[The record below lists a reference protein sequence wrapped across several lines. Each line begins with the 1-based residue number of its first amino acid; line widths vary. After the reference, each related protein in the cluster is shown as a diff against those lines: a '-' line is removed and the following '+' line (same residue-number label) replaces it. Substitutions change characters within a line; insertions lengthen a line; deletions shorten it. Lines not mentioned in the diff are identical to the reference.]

1 MPITSALM
9 RLNNKN
15 DNMKLTTTEKRAKA
29 FCESL
34 IKFNGG
40 NIGIEW
46 KRSAMYGMNPV
57 IEYQGGKCTNVSGC
71 GYDKESAAL
80 ASVLCYLFPIDS
92 EPFLRV
98 ARGQGAGLSSIVTR
112 LEENGWKLEKT
123 ASGKTF
129 DAYELTK
136 I

>member
-1 MPITSALM
+1 MKT
-9 RLNNKN
+9 
-15 DNMKLTTTEKRAKA
+15 KLTTTEKRAKA

-34 IKFNGG
+34 LKFNGG
-40 NIGIEW
+40 AISMEW

-57 IEYQGGKCTNVSGC
+57 IEYDGAKCTNVSGC

-80 ASVLCYLFPIDS
+80 ATVLRFLFPIDS
-92 EPFLRV
+92 EDHGRV
-98 ARGQGAGLSSIVTR
+98 YSHAGSGFSSIRDT
-112 LEENGWKLEKT
+112 LEKLGWKLEKT

>member
-1 MPITSALM
+1 MRHLM

-15 DNMKLTTTEKRAKA
+15 DEMKTKLTTTEKRALA

-34 IKFNGG
+34 LKYNGG
-40 NIGIEW
+40 TINMEW
-46 KRSAMYGMNPV
+46 KRSAMYGHNPV
-57 IEYQGGKCTNVSGC
+57 IEYRGGKCTNVSGC

-80 ASVLCYLFPIDS
+80 ASVLCYLFPINS

-129 DAYELTK
+129 DAYQLAR

>member
-1 MPITSALM
+1 MKT
-9 RLNNKN
+9 
-15 DNMKLTTTEKRAKA
+15 KLTATEKRAKA

-34 IKFNGG
+34 LKYDGG
-40 NIGIEW
+40 TINMEW
-46 KRSAMYGMNPV
+46 KRSAMYGHNPV
-57 IEYQGGKCTNVSGC
+57 IEYEGAKCTNISGC

-80 ASVLCYLFPIDS
+80 ASVLRFLFPVDS
-92 EPFLRV
+92 DDHKNFH
-98 ARGQGAGLSSIVTR
+98 ASSGSGFSSLCYA
-112 LEENGWKLEKT
+112 LEKRGWKLGKT